1 MKLSKRALS
10 AVMAVSVAALNISV
24 VPFNA
29 TKDLFTMS
37 AYAESVNDLE
47 DGEYSVTLNFDCYES
62 AKNAVYNQY
71 FLIDKAKV
79 VVSTDTETG
88 ERKYSLKLPVDYNK
102 RINFSY
108 TKLFGYSYTKY
119 MSDAVAD
126 ADISAQDGFINKA
139 ITASELYAIDDTTS
153 AFSYIYDIDLNNLE
167 DEVYIYFSYKSS
179 FERLSLT
186 LSDIGEETTKKYI
199 TPSITNIIFSSAN
212 TESGLYYQDRTIT
225 SEINYEH
232 SGNVEKYVCEYM
244 IDDGNGYS
252 DTFTMESVTLD
263 PFRIGLLGDL
273 KLSDFKYTPTNV
285 NYYITNHDAH
295 SLKMKLR
302 VGAKYSD
309 IDQIFWSDYKEGSI
323 NIAKAGINAV
333 YSDDEIDDFTN
344 DVKPR
349 LFASSNYVI
358 PYDAKLSI
366 SKVSDSNSLGN
377 IEQLLKNETGRE
389 SVDFSA
395 LNIQLLNADGNTL
408 EEIISP
414 EWSSWSQF
422 TARSFILPS
431 IKEFDLNNIGV
442 YRFENGKLIE
452 QGTGNFVKL
461 KTLDTDTNQN
471 CFCFQPDANGP
482 SGTYVFIQKD
492 YCDITEAIKNTYKN
506 NWFTFEAHLFDTTD
520 NLKFVAYDSL
530 IDNNTVYSYYSD
542 DDACIYV
549 NLTDIS
555 GEYADDIKY
564 KPAGSDSYTEA
575 EVIETIEKDS
585 KTYPS
590 VIRIPM
596 TSTSAYIPLCFTFG
610 GDTKEVNL
618 GISYKSADG
627 AMVSKPAFTAPSITV
642 KNADGNGVVNFTN
655 DGVAYVSIDAPE
667 NGQKLLYTLTA
678 DNEVIAENQQYTE
691 PLELKAQSDD
701 DTVYTLKTW
710 VEAANADAASSL
722 ANSAVVSEEISFS
735 AKGSYAETAKTP
747 VIGVQYKS
755 GDSLDDATFKVTIT
769 SETDGATIY
778 YTVDGSDPTTESA
791 VYNEPFTVNGLTD
804 GNATVIKALA
814 VKENA
819 NDSET
824 VQKTVAFKTGWWD
837 NLLPNSEYSIPVNMV
852 HFLDP
857 TKLSMGDSAIDGNAT
872 FKVDANGNK
881 TLTIPFH
888 PIDVGGTNG
897 YVIHYWYFP
906 DESKAYTTAWKTYM
920 LDHECDYTF
929 NIDGTIKTV
938 TLPINNDEELIP
950 AALEANVDI
959 MGKQRLF
966 IQPDYSSIIEEITG
980 EKQEKDAV
988 DKPEIN
994 TILSTYGSRIDT
1006 TFSMPESSE
1015 YSDADIYYIISTD
1028 ENLTWDD
1035 SKATKYDPS
1044 KPITITVADTDA
1056 NGMTNIYAVAKY
1068 GDKQSIV
1075 STKKI
1080 MFDTEKAPKLEGYVG
1095 VLSDYVGLAFQFKMN
1110 SELVAGNPIA
1120 QLEVAGQT
1128 SNAKI
1133 EVLSTDSSGVS
1144 TCRFIAKL
1152 DAKQMTDVVTANII
1166 VGDET
1171 VATFTGCVKDYA
1183 DTIIA
1188 NENGEY
1194 SDKAI
1199 AAAKAL
1205 LNYGGYSQVLFDYNT
1220 DNLANASIDSNVS
1233 SVTADSLTDY
1243 LPKKTGSDD
1252 TAKFTGYN
1260 LYLDSLTRMR
1270 FWYTGDVTASA
1281 NAENFTTG
1289 ESGGK
1294 KYVEISGITP
1304 ANLVN
1309 GYDITVGTLTLH
1321 FPSPPMRI
1329 CRMQ

>member
-1 MKLSKRALS
+1 M
-10 AVMAVSVAALNISV
+10 
-24 VPFNA
+24 
-29 TKDLFTMS
+29 
-37 AYAESVNDLE
+37 
-47 DGEYSVTLNFDCYES
+47 
-62 AKNAVYNQY
+62 
-71 FLIDKAKV
+71 
-79 VVSTDTETG
+79 
-88 ERKYSLKLPVDYNK
+88 
-102 RINFSY
+102 Y
-108 TKLFGYSYTKY
+108 TIPL
-119 MSDAVAD
+119 
-126 ADISAQDGFINKA
+126 Q
-139 ITASELYAIDDTTS
+139 
-153 AFSYIYDIDLNNLE
+153 NLE
-167 DEVYIYFSYKSS
+167 DEFYVYFSDRFNSN
-179 FERLSLT
+179 ERLSIKIK
-186 LSDIGEETTKKYI
+186 DIDSLQEYNHCSPEISK
-199 TPSITNIIFSSAN
+199 FSFN
-212 TESGLYYQDRTIT
+212 KIQELYYQDKKFNTQCEFRCDGFPCDFI
-225 SEINYEH
+225 YEYQ
-232 SGNVEKYVCEYM
+232 VDE
-244 IDDGNGYS
+244 GNGFS
-252 DTFTMESVTLD
+252 ETQKVPINIINGRKLNIAMMGEIKQNDKQDPDVSV
-263 PFRIGLLGDL
+263 G
-273 KLSDFKYTPTNV
+273 
-285 NYYITNHDAH
+285 YIIKNRDAH
-295 SLKMKLR
+295 IMRIKAR
-302 VGAKYSD
+302 VGAKYRD
-309 IDQIFWSDYKEGSI
+309 TEEVFWSDYSELSA
-323 NIAKAGINAV
+323 NIAKAGTNLV
-333 YSDDEIDDFTN
+333 YSQNSVDDFTSS
-344 DVKPR
+344 VTPR
-349 LFASSNYVI
+349 LYSNINYVI
-358 PYDAKLSI
+358 PYDTSF
-366 SKVSDSNSLGN
+366 SVSEVSNMSTLKD
-377 IEQLLKNETGRE
+377 IETLLKTETNRS
-389 SVDFSA
+389 SVTFSA
-395 LNIQLLNADGNTL
+395 LNLDLTKPNGEKMN
-408 EEIISP
+408 EIIS
-414 EWSSWSQF
+414 SKYTSWSQF
-422 TARSFILPS
+422 TGRTFTLPT
-431 IKEFDLNNIGV
+431 IKDFDVYNMGV
-442 YRFENGKLIE
+442 YRFEDGRLID
-452 QGTGNFVKL
+452 QSLGGNQLISV
-461 KTLDTDTNQN
+461 TDDATQEKGI
-471 CFCFQPDANGP
+471 CFQPDSNGP

-492 YCDITEAIKNTYKN
+492 YTDITDAQKN
-506 NWFTFEAHLFDTTD
+506 NWWAFEAHLFDITD
-520 NLKFVAYDSL
+520 NLKTVSYDAL
-530 IDNNTVYSYYSD
+530 IENNKVYSYYSD
-542 DDACIYV
+542 DDAYIYI

-555 GEYADDIKY
+555 GEHADGIKY

-596 TSTSAYIPLCFTFG
+596 TSSSAYIPLCFTFG

-618 GISYKSADG
+618 GISYRSADSQ
-627 AMVSKPAFTAPSITV
+627 MLSKPAFSKPTIAIT
-642 KNADGNGVVNFTN
+642 NAEGNETINFDN
-655 DGVAYVSIDAPE
+655 DGVAYVNIDAPE

-701 DTVYTLKTW
+701 GTVYTLKTW

-735 AKGSYAETAKTP
+735 AKGTYAETAKAP

-791 VYNEPFTVNGLTD
+791 IYNEPFIVNGLTN

-824 VQKTVAFKTGWWD
+824 VQKTVEFKTGWWD

-852 HFLDP
+852 QFLDP
-857 TKLSMGDSAIDGNAT
+857 TKLSMGDRAIDGNAT

-888 PIDVGGTNG
+888 PIDVGGING
-897 YVIHYWYFP
+897 YVIHYWHFP
-906 DESKAYTTAWKTYM
+906 DESKAYTTAWGTYM

-938 TLPINNDEELIP
+938 TLPVNNDEELIP
-950 AALEANVDI
+950 AALESNVDI

-966 IQPDYSSIIEEITG
+966 IQPDYSSIIEEFTG

-988 DKPEIN
+988 DNPEIN
-994 TILSTYGSRIDT
+994 TVLSTYGSRIDT
-1006 TFSMPESSE
+1006 TFLMPESSE

-1035 SKATKYDPS
+1035 SKATKYDSS

-1152 DAKQMTDVVTANII
+1152 DAKQMTDVVTANIV

-1243 LPKKTGSDD
+1243 LPTKTGSDD
-1252 TAKFTGYN
+1252 TAKFAGYN

-1281 NAENFTTG
+1281 NAKNFTTG

-1309 GYDITVGTLTLH
+1309 GYDITVGGMTIH
-1321 FPSPPMRI
+1321 ASPASYAHTALSKSSDENLQNAMKAMI
-1329 CRMQ
+1329 LYSQAAAAYDATVNN